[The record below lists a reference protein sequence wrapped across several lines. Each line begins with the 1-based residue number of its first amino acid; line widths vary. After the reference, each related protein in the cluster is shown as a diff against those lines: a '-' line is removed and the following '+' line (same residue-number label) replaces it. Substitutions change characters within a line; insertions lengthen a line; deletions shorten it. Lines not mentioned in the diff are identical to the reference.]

1 MKELE
6 RTLADKGFARC
17 HTSYLVNLFYVKGI
31 KKLTIELITGET
43 IPISQPKRKEFIVYP
58 ICGASIF
65 SSFGCMY
72 LSAYLYDSFQ
82 RAYRIQQLEAQCSYY
97 KDHIRDE
104 ERVRSIYHDL
114 KNHLLVLENGSSTAE
129 TQRMAEKLHSRIV
142 DYGDY
147 VHTGNEFL
155 DIILKDKAAKAH
167 QRKIDFSAMASF
179 DGIDFME
186 PLDISTIFGNALDN
200 AIEAS
205 EALPEDKRLITVK
218 AEQVRDMLLIT
229 VENNTQPGS
238 APPEKTAGK
247 IPIRRI
253 CSSRSG
259 LRCGGTR
266 MGNPAHIQSWR
277 YGGFKRPTI

>member
-1 MKELE
+1 MVQKQTKYKEE
-6 RTLADKGFARC
+6 
-17 HTSYLVNLFYVKGI
+17 YM
-31 KKLTIELITGET
+31 
-43 IPISQPKRKEFIVYP
+43 IS
-58 ICGASIF
+58 
-65 SSFGCMY
+65 
-72 LSAYLYDSFQ
+72 
-82 RAYRIQQLEAQCSYY
+82 
-97 KDHIRDE
+97 
-104 ERVRSIYHDL
+104 
-114 KNHLLVLENGSSTAE
+114 N
-129 TQRMAEKLHSRIV
+129 
-142 DYGDY
+142 
-147 VHTGNEFL
+147 
-155 DIILKDKAAKAH
+155 
-167 QRKIDFSAMASF
+167 
-179 DGIDFME
+179 IDFME

>member
-97 KDHIRDE
+97 KDRIRDE

-114 KNHLLVLENGSSTAE
+114 KNHLLVLENAADG
-129 TQRMAEKLHSRIV
+129 
-142 DYGDY
+142 G
-147 VHTGNEFL
+147 
-155 DIILKDKAAKAH
+155 KAPFPDCGLWGLCPH
-167 QRKIDFSAMASF
+167 RK
-179 DGIDFME
+179 
-186 PLDISTIFGNALDN
+186 
-200 AIEAS
+200 
-205 EALPEDKRLITVK
+205 
-218 AEQVRDMLLIT
+218 
-229 VENNTQPGS
+229 
-238 APPEKTAGK
+238 
-247 IPIRRI
+247 
-253 CSSRSG
+253 
-259 LRCGGTR
+259 
-266 MGNPAHIQSWR
+266 
-277 YGGFKRPTI
+277 